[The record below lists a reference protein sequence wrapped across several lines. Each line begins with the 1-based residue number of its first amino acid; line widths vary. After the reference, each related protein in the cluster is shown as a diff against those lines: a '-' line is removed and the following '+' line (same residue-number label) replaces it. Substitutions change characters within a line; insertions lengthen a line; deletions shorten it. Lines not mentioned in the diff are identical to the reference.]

1 MEDFLN
7 LHGINRSD
15 MEHSSKDSKRDSTSR
30 SNVNR
35 RSAKKF
41 VRSDALSPNSAN
53 KFLIE
58 AELEKINRR
67 NLLKSEKQEFRNN
80 NNLENKMD
88 LGNSSK

>member
-1 MEDFLN
+1 MN
-7 LHGINRSD
+7 LHGISRSD
-15 MEHSSKDSKRDSTSR
+15 MDPSKRDSSKESRRDSTSR
-30 SNVNR
+30 SNVTR

-67 NLLKSEKQEFRNN
+67 NLLKTEKQEFRNN

-88 LGNSSK
+88 LGNLSK